1 MQLPYMHDDGQTVSA
16 VCVYVGRR
24 VRENKKCPPFLYHIQ
39 IYRIAIE
46 MHTTKIQ
53 TTDIR
58 LERLVHLMPH
68 HIVCALNTFSS
79 VSISEKVF

>member
-1 MQLPYMHDDGQTVSA
+1 MHDDGQCGLRLCREESEREQKMSTVS
-16 VCVYVGRR
+16 
-24 VRENKKCPPFLYHIQ
+24 LSSIQ

-68 HIVCALNTFSS
+68 HIEYALNIFSS
-79 VSISEKVF
+79 ACISEKVF

>member
-1 MQLPYMHDDGQTVSA
+1 MSTVS
-16 VCVYVGRR
+16 
-24 VRENKKCPPFLYHIQ
+24 LSSIQ

-46 MHTTKIQ
+46 MHPTKIQ

-68 HIVCALNTFSS
+68 HIEYALNIFSS
-79 VSISEKVF
+79 ASISEKVF

>member
-1 MQLPYMHDDGQTVSA
+1 MHDDGQTVSA

-68 HIVCALNTFSS
+68 HIECALNTFSS